1 MSTAKANTGGKATAS
16 KQGSKAVANAYLK
29 AAAQPTG
36 TRPKASKASK
46 TPKATGRTPK
56 TTQPPKQSRAARI
69 WRRIYRAVLMVLTFV
84 SALGLGIASFGGHG
98 HPSVYPGAC
107 VMVMLFPGWLL
118 AMIVMTVLDAIWCR
132 KALVICALAYAG
144 CIHAIL
150 DFTPVNV
157 GTANVAEGTPTF
169 TLLSF
174 NVQNFSSRSG
184 EYPNGSN
191 PAISY
196 ILDVDADVV
205 CLQEAVPLAYG
216 KWGRVE
222 FESTQIDSLYQRYP
236 YIIINSDQ
244 MMFLSKYPTE
254 AIHTGSA
261 SRYNRIALARINVEG
276 KLITLVNVHLQ
287 SYLLTKDDKQLY
299 RDITSRD
306 NDSIGVREGMGM
318 VRTQLLSKIQR
329 AAERRAGDAE
339 RMLNY
344 ISHFGGPNVIVTG
357 DFNDVPGC
365 YTLHRLADANM
376 RQVYPEVCFG
386 PAITYYVD
394 KFYFRIDHVLYRGCL
409 KPLDMH
415 IGGSHA
421 SDHLPILTTFA
432 LTE

>member
-1 MSTAKANTGGKATAS
+1 MSTGKANS
-16 KQGSKAVANAYLK
+16 KGSAAKPSGK
-29 AAAQPTG
+29 AAA
-36 TRPKASKASK
+36 K
-46 TPKATGRTPK
+46 PKATTAAAKPASKRAAGK
-56 TTQPPKQSRAARI
+56 GSQQGSQPPQPSRGARI
-69 WRRIYRAVLMVLTFV
+69 WRRFYRTVMMVLTFLC
-84 SALGLGIASFGGHG
+84 ALGLAIASFGGHG

-107 VMVMLFPGWLL
+107 VMVMLFPGCLL

-132 KALVICALAYAG
+132 KALVVCFLAFAG

-150 DFTPVNV
+150 DFTPLNV
-157 GTANVAEGTPTF
+157 GKVEVAEGTPTF

-184 EYPNGSN
+184 EYPNGCN
-191 PAISY
+191 PAISH
-196 ILDVDADVV
+196 ILAVDADVV
-205 CLQEAVPLAYG
+205 CLQEAPSLAYSN
-216 KWGRVE
+216 WGRVE
-222 FESTQIDSLYQRYP
+222 FEDRQIDSLYQRYP
-236 YIIINSDQ
+236 YIIVNSDQ

-276 KLITLVNVHLQ
+276 RLITLVNVHLQ
-287 SYLLTKDDKQLY
+287 SYLLTKADKQLY
-299 RDITSRD
+299 QDITSRE
-306 NDSIGVREGMGM
+306 NDTIGMREGMGM
-318 VRTQLLSKIQR
+318 VRAQLLRKIQR

-339 RMLNY
+339 RMMNY
-344 ISHFGGPNVIVTG
+344 ISRFGGPNVIVTG

-365 YTLHRLADANM
+365 YTLHRLADARM

-409 KPLDMH
+409 KPLDMD

-421 SDHLPILTTFA
+421 SDHLPLLTTFA

>member
-1 MSTAKANTGGKATAS
+1 MSTSKSNTNAATGAKPAS
-16 KQGSKAVANAYLK
+16 KPTKRG
-29 AAAQPTG
+29 AAKSTAQQSAQP
-36 TRPKASKASK
+36 
-46 TPKATGRTPK
+46 
-56 TTQPPKQSRAARI
+56 SRAAHI
-69 WRRIYRAVLMVLTFV
+69 WRRIYRTVLMVLTFL
-84 SALGLGIASFGGHG
+84 SAFGLGIASFGGHG

-118 AMIVMTVLDAIWCR
+118 AMIVMTILDAIWCR
-132 KALVICALAYAG
+132 KALVICVLAYAG

-157 GTANVAEGTPTF
+157 GKAKVAEGTPTF

-174 NVQNFSSRSG
+174 NVQNFESRSK
-184 EYPNGSN
+184 EYPDSCN
-191 PAISY
+191 PAISH
-196 ILDVDADVV
+196 ILAVDADVV
-205 CLQEAVPLAYG
+205 CLQEAVPLGYKNWG
-216 KWGRVE
+216 KVE
-222 FESTQIDSLYQRYP
+222 FAGSQIDSLYQRYP
-236 YIIINSDQ
+236 YIIINSGQ

-287 SYLLTKDDKQLY
+287 SYQLTKDDKQLY
-299 RDITSRD
+299 RDITSRET
-306 NDSIGVREGMGM
+306 DSIGVREGMGM
-318 VRTQLLSKIQR
+318 VRVQLLRKIQK

-344 ISHFGGPNVIVTG
+344 ISHFGGPNVIITG

-365 YTLHRLADANM
+365 YSLHRLAEANM

-415 IGGSHA
+415 IGGSRA

-432 LTE
+432 LVEK